1 MADVIAALAYGVVAL
16 GLLLALWTGI
26 SAGRRRPTGE
36 VQMALAIVLEA
47 ALVVQTVIGLVRLS
61 GSGVAEPVT
70 VVAYSIGVLVPVPL
84 GFQLARLERTRWGSI
99 CLCFTALVAAVMTLR
114 LLQLWGAFG
123 E

>member
-1 MADVIAALAYGVVAL
+1 VTGVIAALAYGVVAL

-26 SAGRRRPTGE
+26 SAGRHRPTGE
-36 VQMALAIVLEA
+36 IQMVLAIVLEV
-47 ALVVQTVIGLVRLS
+47 ALLAQTVIGLIRLS
-61 GSGVAEPVT
+61 GAGVAEPVT

-123 E
+123 G